1 MPIQKHCV
9 ILYTYIYIFTIP
21 YLFYFQ
27 NQDVNFVPEDDCIL
41 LLSCID
47 DLLFDEN
54 ELWPLDLKPGRFS
67 LKLEQICTFKCT
79 CCLLRY
85 AQTGKIGTPN
95 NVKIFC
101 ITTTKRHGIEQR
113 SAKVSYARGKK
124 TLVLII
130 IC

>member
-1 MPIQKHCV
+1 MLVIMSVSIFTIAV

-79 CCLLRY
+79 CCLLLY
-85 AQTGKIGTPN
+85 
-95 NVKIFC
+95 
-101 ITTTKRHGIEQR
+101 KRVERTICYHFYLSILQMNHWVDADG
-113 SAKVSYARGKK
+113 
-124 TLVLII
+124 LLIPDGSI
-130 IC
+130 HQ